1 MPFVQAVA
9 SSLAFASVFIG
20 GFGGTFNDGGE
31 GGIRT
36 PDTLSGTLA
45 FEASAFNHSATSPDL
60 FAAMRKTII
69 NEWLA
74 GGYLV
79 HAAPENRD
87 SDENSSL

>member
-1 MPFVQAVA
+1 VTVKAVA
-9 SSLAFASVFIG
+9 RVGDVATLLWKKRFRETI
-20 GFGGTFNDGGE
+20 NDGGE

-60 FAAMRKTII
+60 LAAMRKTII

-74 GGYLV
+74 GGYFLR
-79 HAAPENRD
+79 PNPR
-87 SDENSSL
+87 LPRKR